1 MQWAAQETTVTQL
14 SQSCIARVN
23 SVFTPFMN
31 EMVCELL
38 PEAEPAGGW
47 WGGRGRVGGSLS
59 PAVPHIRLL

>member
-1 MQWAAQETTVTQL
+1 MQWAAQETTQL

-38 PEAEPAGGW
+38 PEAEPAGGVGVV
-47 WGGRGRVGGSLS
+47 GGGDGGSLS